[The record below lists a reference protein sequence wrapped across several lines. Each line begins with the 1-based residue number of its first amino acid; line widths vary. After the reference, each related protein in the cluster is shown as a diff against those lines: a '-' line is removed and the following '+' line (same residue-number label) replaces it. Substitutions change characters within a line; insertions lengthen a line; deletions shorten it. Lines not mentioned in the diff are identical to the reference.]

1 MARKAEKRNLG
12 LWAAAALVLLAAIL
26 ILCLRISNVTVS
38 GNTRY
43 TSEQMEEYLFQD
55 SWDRNPFVCYLKDHF
70 RPHRQIPFVEDYRL
84 VFHSPFDVEVIVYEK
99 SVVGYVSCMSSYMYF
114 DRDGII
120 VESSTRR
127 LEGVPEITGLKF
139 GHLIL
144 HQPLPVEDASVFQDI
159 MNLTQQLDLKQLEV
173 DRIAYNSEKEAT
185 LYIGKMEVSLGKGE
199 NIDSKISV
207 LSDILRDQPQLSQME
222 GQIELDH
229 YSEDG
234 IGGGITFK
242 KR

>member
-1 MARKAEKRNLG
+1 MEQWAEKRRTV
-12 LWAAAALVLLAAIL
+12 LWAGAALILLAAIL
-26 ILCLRISNVTVS
+26 AVSLRITTVTVS
-38 GNTRY
+38 GSTRY
-43 TSEQMEEYLFQD
+43 SPQQMEDHLFQD
-55 SWDRNPFVCYLKDHF
+55 TWDRNFLVCYLKDHF
-70 RPHRQIPFVEDYRL
+70 KPHRQIPFVEDYRL
-84 VFHSPFDVEVIVYEK
+84 VFHGPFHVEVIVYEK

-120 VESSTRR
+120 VESSGSR

-144 HQPLPVEDASVFQDI
+144 HQPLPVEDRSVFQDI
-159 MNLTQQLDLKQLEV
+159 MNLTQQLDLRQLQV

-185 LYIGKMEVSLGKGE
+185 LYIGEMEVSLGKGE

-207 LSDILRDQPQLSQME
+207 LSDILRDQPQLSQIQ
-222 GQIELDH
+222 GIIELDH
-229 YSEDG
+229 YSDDG